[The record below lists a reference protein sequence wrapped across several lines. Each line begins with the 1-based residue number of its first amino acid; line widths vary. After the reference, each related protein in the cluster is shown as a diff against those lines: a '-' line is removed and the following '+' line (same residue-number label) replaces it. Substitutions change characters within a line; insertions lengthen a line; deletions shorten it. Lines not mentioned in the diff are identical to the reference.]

1 MDAVVGT
8 LLIALVVLGFTA
20 MVLATRKPSPP
31 AWSSHILIHE
41 FVAIGGVSMGGVGI
55 ALLVQSV
62 VLLKQQPLTTMH
74 VILIAII
81 LVVFAAVW
89 KGLRVRATL
98 AEYARQKQSATQNS
112 EPVSRPGFV
121 LNTAGT
127 LPGSEAAAPEDPNS
141 PTRPRTPNLPKKAA

>member
-1 MDAVVGT
+1 MNAVVGT
-8 LLIALVVLGFTA
+8 LLIALVVLGLTV

-31 AWSSHILIHE
+31 AWSSYALIHE

-55 ALLVQSV
+55 ALVVQSV
-62 VLLKQQPLTTMH
+62 ILVKQQPLTAMH
-74 VILIAII
+74 VILIAMI
-81 LVVFAAVW
+81 LVGFAAVW
-89 KGLRVRATL
+89 KRLRVRTTL
-98 AEYARQKQSATQNS
+98 AEYARQKQSATRAS

-121 LNTAGT
+121 LKTAGA